1 MSSAVSPETGW
12 YMVIMIIIVSVD
24 FLPCN
29 HFAHFPALSL
39 GVVLVAGLLKW
50 QDRTFFFALSRDFGR
65 LLRTAVTDQALFLR
79 FLSGF

>member
-50 QDRTFFFALSRDFGR
+50 QDRTFFLLFPVILADFSER
-65 LLRTAVTDQALFLR
+65 L
-79 FLSGF
+79 